1 MRDGAASWS
10 GQVACGCDAVR
21 EAQADWA
28 QQLGLDSE
36 LIDAPCC
43 IISLLLYDLG
53 FAARGKEACGLV
65 MRAAAWGRAALGL
78 IDVDAAMGN
87 GRSATA
93 SGWVYGDLDGKL
105 TAWLGSKD
113 AAEGR
118 FGDGVGGFDA
128 GWLGLGFCREEVPDL
143 VLHRFCLWMDG

>member
-1 MRDGAASWS
+1 
-10 GQVACGCDAVR
+10 
-21 EAQADWA
+21 
-28 QQLGLDSE
+28 
-36 LIDAPCC
+36 
-43 IISLLLYDLG
+43 
-53 FAARGKEACGLV
+53 
-65 MRAAAWGRAALGL
+65 
-78 IDVDAAMGN
+78 MGN

-128 GWLGLGFCREEVPDL
+128 GWLGLGFCWEEVPDL
-143 VLHRFCLWMDG
+143 VLHSDGWKRRGQIRYGVVRFWWLC